1 MCYQEITCPRCSSRQ
16 VRKNGKTLQ
25 RKQRFQCTDCF
36 RQFIIDYTNL
46 GCLPE
51 IRSPVIV
58 LTLNGCGVR
67 DLQRALHV
75 STNTVLKTIREA
87 AAEVPEP
94 APAAPH
100 PDLGTR

>member
-1 MCYQEITCPRCSSRQ
+1 MLLPAHPEEWSYGSTETALPVPGLSPAVHHR
-16 VRKNGKTLQ
+16 L
-25 RKQRFQCTDCF
+25 
-36 RQFIIDYTNL
+36 YNL

-75 STNTVLKTIREA
+75 SPNTILKVIREEA
-87 AAEVPEP
+87 AAVPEP

-100 PDLGTR
+100 PHSGT